1 MVFWLIR
8 TLAVF
13 LVLPYA
19 MIVLF
24 EPVHN
29 ATAVQDSTN
38 SATSHSIDYQ
48 NIMILRK
55 RYYILGMPLA

>member
-29 ATAVQDSTN
+29 ATAVQVSTN

-48 NIMILRK
+48 NIMVLQRCCF
-55 RYYILGMPLA
+55 ILGMPLA